1 MVIKFRKNAIKFLE
15 KADSEDAARIREKLD
30 RLQIFVEEQGMIPF
44 TELDIKKM
52 KGDWEGFYRL
62 RIGNIRI
69 VFLVDLESAEIEIY
83 TIGAVEM
90 FINNDSGS
98 KFRRHPYP

>member
-1 MVIKFRKNAIKFLE
+1 MGIKFRKNAIKFLE
-15 KADSEDAARIREKLD
+15 KADIEDTARIREKINQL
-30 RLQIFVEEQGMIPF
+30 LIFVEEQGIIPF

-69 VFLVDLESAEIEIY
+69 VFIVDFDSSEIEIY
-83 TIGAVEM
+83 TIGSRGDVY
-90 FINNDSGS
+90 
-98 KFRRHPYP
+98 K